1 MGLVHNPNVVTDGL
15 VGCWDAGNRRSYPG
29 AGTTWTDPVGGIK
42 GTLENEDDDALN
54 FNSFK
59 GGYFE
64 FDGTDG
70 RVDCGQ
76 ASDNKLFHNWGLG
89 GPDAEL
95 SVCVWALAIQGSQ
108 SSYGLVYL
116 GNPFEFSI
124 APPAHQRFIWA
135 TIDGTSLTADVGCM
149 DPYWG
154 KWAHYSVRWI
164 TGTDNYRLYINGEV
178 IKTGTFND
186 THIGGGSAP
195 VYFAYRGTG
204 KCLEGNIGSV
214 YIYDR
219 ALSDDE
225 IKQNYEATKS
235 RFEPRITKSGL
246 VGNWDAGDP
255 ESYSGGSTWKD
266 TANGVV
272 GICYNDTSVA
282 NAAFSNNNGGYIEFD
297 GTDDYVVVSD
307 VSHLDL
313 RDKLTMSCWAWFD
326 GDGGGSNTIV
336 FGKEKS
342 GSAQYSMVRMNSGDT
357 LDVGLH
363 TGGWTDFFTSTV
375 LSDDTWYHLSAT
387 YDRSNV
393 KVYVNG
399 SLVDTTAE
407 TDAISGDSQRFVI
420 GGLDWQN
427 NSTVPDHPMNGR
439 VAIVRMYNKALS
451 AAEIM
456 DNFQKTRGRFGV

>member
-1 MGLVHNPNVVTDGL
+1 MAAGSNNIVTDGL
-15 VGCWDAGNRRSYPG
+15 RGCWDAGNRRSYTG

-70 RVDCGQ
+70 RVDCGD
-76 ASDNKLFHNWGLG
+76 AGVDNDLIVDWG
-89 GPDAEL
+89 EL
-95 SVCVWALAIQGSQ
+95 TVCVWALAIQSSQ
-108 SSYGLVYL
+108 SSYGLVQI
-116 GNPFEFSI
+116 GGRPAFEMTI
-124 APPAHQRFIWA
+124 CPPAHQRFF
-135 TIDGTSLTADVGCM
+135 TTCIDGDWTNSDVGSM

-154 KWAHYSVRWI
+154 KWAHYTVRWV

-178 IKTGTFND
+178 VKRHTFND
-186 THIGGGSAP
+186 THISPGANP
-195 VYFAYRGTG
+195 PLYFAYRGTG

-219 ALSDDE
+219 ALSDAE

-235 RFEPRITKSGL
+235 RFAPRITKSGL

-407 TDAISGDSQRFVI
+407 TDAISGDSERFVI

-456 DNFQKTRGRFGV
+456 DNYNKTKARFGH

>member
-1 MGLVHNPNVVTDGL
+1 M
-15 VGCWDAGNRRSYPG
+15 
-29 AGTTWTDPVGGIK
+29 
-42 GTLENEDDDALN
+42 
-54 FNSFK
+54 
-59 GGYFE
+59 
-64 FDGTDG
+64 
-70 RVDCGQ
+70 
-76 ASDNKLFHNWGLG
+76 
-89 GPDAEL
+89 
-95 SVCVWALAIQGSQ
+95 
-108 SSYGLVYL
+108 
-116 GNPFEFSI
+116 
-124 APPAHQRFIWA
+124 WA
-135 TIDGTSLTADVGCM
+135 TIDGATLTADVGCM

-154 KWAHYSVRWI
+154 KWAHYAVRWV

-186 THIGGGSAP
+186 THISPGANEP
-195 VYFAYRGTG
+195 LYFAYRGTG
-204 KCLEGNIGSV
+204 KCLEGNMGSV

-219 ALSDDE
+219 ALSDAE
-225 IKQNYEATKS
+225 VKQNYEATKS
-235 RFEPRITKSGL
+235 RFEPRIAKSGL

-272 GICYNDTSVA
+272 GIYYNDTSVA
-282 NAAFSNNNGGYIEFD
+282 NAAFSNNNGGYMEFD

-326 GDGGGSNTIV
+326 GDGDGYNTIV
-336 FGKEKS
+336 FGKEKAS
-342 GSAQYSMVRMNSGDT
+342 SAQYSMVRMNEDNT
-357 LDVGLH
+357 LDVGIH
-363 TGGWTDFFTSTV
+363 TGSWTDFRSSTA

-393 KVYVNG
+393 KLYING
-399 SLVDTTAE
+399 SLDTTIAE

-420 GGLDWQN
+420 GGVDWQN

-456 DNFQKTRGRFGV
+456 DNYNKTKARFGH